1 MRYSQKRV
9 HPGKI
14 IAGLR
19 EVFKTVSVK
28 KTRQRNF
35 FLMVAAVCVSRTFRI
50 NEIASRLPI
59 CVKTEKSKQKRVL
72 RFLETPFPLESVMAA
87 WLAYHGVCVALEA
100 QTATGGGSHR

>member
-19 EVFKTVSVK
+19 EVFKTVSLK
-28 KTRQRNF
+28 KRQRNF

-50 NEIASRLPI
+50 NEMASRLVLKQRSRNKNGC
-59 CVKTEKSKQKRVL
+59 CVSL
-72 RFLETPFPLESVMAA
+72 RRRFRWKV
-87 WLAYHGVCVALEA
+87 
-100 QTATGGGSHR
+100 

>member
-19 EVFKTVSVK
+19 EVFKTVSLK

-59 CVKTEKSKQKRVL
+59 YVKTEKSKQKRVL
-72 RFLETPFPLESVMAA
+72 RFLESRFRWKV
-87 WLAYHGVCVALEA
+87 
-100 QTATGGGSHR
+100 